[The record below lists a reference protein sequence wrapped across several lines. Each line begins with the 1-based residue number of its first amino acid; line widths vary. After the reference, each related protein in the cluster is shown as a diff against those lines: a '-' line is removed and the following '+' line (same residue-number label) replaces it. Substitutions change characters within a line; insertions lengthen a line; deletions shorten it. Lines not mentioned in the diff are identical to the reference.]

1 MYFLV
6 GHPDY
11 KSLVELC
18 DKFGELNKEINDANA
33 LQTSVE
39 QFVALKMKLKWTH
52 DPYDFIANKAILHF
66 TGKTSWKM
74 FGEDSKKP
82 LSKGTYVVFTNKCIL
97 ACAEKI
103 RDIRELETMPIKEW
117 KIVEDSEKPNDFIL
131 RSTDPND
138 TRRFV
143 IESSDYVSF
152 MNYKRTF
159 ETCVSDSDRTFKVT
173 SMFKAPTNLSKKLF
187 IPQPSIPNDI
197 RRAQDE
203 KCCKLPSS
211 DCNASDDV
219 IHPKYSRSIRN
230 PPKVGP
236 SEVFLINSDINGF
249 FGQPVFKESDISDD
263 IHKIC
268 TSQPMTFRVLSNTP
282 ILDLPELKRGQ
293 SARINQTRHRHK
305 LSVNLTSPLSEG
317 PHEEATATQTSPRR
331 SDIFPGNVVVKK
343 PFPSTSDE
351 PDESDESAATKPKTA
366 KNGLFKKLAPKAA
379 NSTDSDDDSD

>member
-1 MYFLV
+1 MKFLI

-11 KSLVELC
+11 KNLVELC
-18 DKFGELNKEINDANA
+18 EKFSELNKEINDANA

-52 DPYDFIANKAILHF
+52 EAYDFIGNKAILHF
-66 TGKTSWKM
+66 TGKASWKM

-103 RDIRELETMPIKEW
+103 RDIRELETMPVREW
-117 KIVEDSEKPNDFIL
+117 NVVEDSEKPNDFIL
-131 RSTDPND
+131 KSTDPSD

-143 IESSDYVSF
+143 IECSDYVSF

-159 ETCVSDSDRTFKVT
+159 ETCVNDSDRSFKAAGTFKNP
-173 SMFKAPTNLSKKLF
+173 SSLSRKLY
-187 IPQPSIPNDI
+187 IPKSAIPGDI
-197 RRAQDE
+197 KRAQDE
-203 KCCKLPSS
+203 TCCKLPSS

-219 IHPKYSRSIRN
+219 VHPKYSRSIRN

-249 FGQPVFKESDISDD
+249 FGRPVFKESDISDD

-268 TSQPMTFRVLSNTP
+268 TSQPSTFRVLSNTP
-282 ILDLPELKRGQ
+282 IIDLPELKKTQ
-293 SARINQTRHRHK
+293 STRINQTRHRHK
-305 LSVNLTSPLSEG
+305 LSVNLNGPLSEE
-317 PHEEATATQTSPRR
+317 PPEESITQTSPRR
-331 SDIFPGNVVVKK
+331 SDIFPRNVSFKK
-343 PFPSTSDE
+343 PFPYSSDE
-351 PDESDESAATKPKTA
+351 PDESETKPKPS

-379 NSTDSDDDSD
+379 DDSSDDDGNDSD